1 MLRIKSWALCML
13 DKDSANQVTALTPED
28 VSVIVLC
35 ID

>member
-13 DKDSANQVTALTPED
+13 DKDSTNQVTALAPED
-28 VSVIVLC
+28 VSVTALC